1 MIITIGSKVKDGEG
15 NTYTLT
21 EELGYGGF
29 GCVYKAECEADKSV
43 YAVKTLLY
51 SFGDEVTAASF
62 KNEVKISS
70 EVSGEHVIHYIYA
83 HDGDE
88 YPELPPYI
96 IMEYAEGGTLAD
108 QIKERKK
115 TNSPYSKEELR
126 NLFLQL
132 VDGMKS
138 INKKLVHRD
147 IKPENILI
155 CNGICKIT
163 DFGLAKVASESTRT
177 MSFKGYGTLQYIAP
191 EAWKSE
197 KNTIQMD
204 IYSMGIVFY
213 ELALLDYP
221 YDIISNDVDAY
232 RSAHMFSRIKR
243 TNDLKNVLGADVAS
257 IILAMLEKPVQKR
270 LKSWEEIE
278 EQLGNPSL
286 EVNGDL
292 GNIVSLAI
300 GKKIETDTRI
310 QQQIEEENRKRKE
323 KEDFCNLVRNQF
335 ESVIVDFFEQFT
347 NEYNIHLAGNDK
359 CRLQST
365 SRGYGHIEQFSY
377 QLTIPS
383 VTNIEVKCK
392 VILPNSFTRIV
403 DVDRAY
409 GFSYMYGSVYG
420 KREVVYTP
428 QYKNKDIMGW
438 VEIKNTKGLGFNLWL
453 IQTDDMY
460 GDWYVLRNKN
470 NGIYATQY
478 EPKQEPFAFEIDEL
492 DEALKGINAFSLY
505 SSEVQMMDIGLR
517 LILQVMET
525 NSLVLLAMSLLWED
539 GSKGVLQRQDW

>member
-15 NTYTLT
+15 NIYTLT
-21 EELGYGGF
+21 EELGHGGF
-29 GCVYKAECEADKSV
+29 GCVYKAVCDVDKTV
-43 YAVKTLLY
+43 YAVKTLLH
-51 SFGDEVTAASF
+51 SFGDEATANSF
-62 KNEVKISS
+62 KNEIKLSS
-70 EVSGEHVIHYIYA
+70 EVSGEHVIHYLYA
-83 HDGDE
+83 HNGDE

-96 IMEYAEGGTLAD
+96 IMEYADGGTLAD
-108 QIKERKK
+108 QIDKRKK
-115 TNSPYSKEELR
+115 TNNPYSTVELR

-177 MSFKGYGTLQYIAP
+177 MSFKGYGTLKYIAP

-221 YDIISNDVDAY
+221 YDIASNDVDAY

-243 TNDLKNVLGADVAS
+243 MSELKNILGADVAS
-257 IILAMLEKPVQKR
+257 IILAMLEKPIQKR

-278 EQLGNPSL
+278 GQLGKPSL
-286 EVNGDL
+286 EVVGDL

-300 GKKIETDTRI
+300 GKKIEADTRK

-323 KEDFCNLVRNQF
+323 QEDYVNLVRNQF
-335 ESVIVDFFEQFT
+335 ESVIVDFFERFVD
-347 NEYNIHLAGNDK
+347 EYNNHLAGNDK
-359 CRLQST
+359 CRFESDMQDFELM
-365 SRGYGHIEQFSY
+365 ELFSY
-377 QLTIPS
+377 HLTIPS
-383 VTNIEVKCK
+383 VTDIKVKCK
-392 VILPNSFTRIV
+392 VILPNSFTRVV

-409 GFSYMYGSVYG
+409 GLLDMDDVGYGSY
-420 KREVVYTP
+420 EVAYTP
-428 QYKNKDIMGW
+428 QYKNRNIMGW
-438 VEIKNTKGLGFNLWL
+438 VEIVNTNGLGFNLWL
-453 IQTDDMY
+453 VQTDEIY
-460 GDWYVLRNKN
+460 GDWYILRNKN
-470 NGIYATQY
+470 NAIYLTQY
-478 EPKQEPFAFEIDEL
+478 KPKQEPFAFKIDEL
-492 DEALKGINAFSLY
+492 DKALRGINATSLY
-505 SSEVQMMDIGLR
+505 SSNVELFDEQKLMGLVAQ
-517 LILQVMET
+517 LI
-525 NSLVLLAMSLLWED
+525 S
-539 GSKGVLQRQDW
+539 

>member
-1 MIITIGSKVKDGEG
+1 MNLDYNCYLLSLKNRGEILIITIGSKVKDGEG

-21 EELGYGGF
+21 EELGHGGF

-51 SFGDEVTAASF
+51 SFGDEATAASF

-335 ESVIVDFFEQFT
+335 ESVIVEFFEQFT

-453 IQTDDMY
+453 VQTDDMY

-505 SSEVQMMDIGLR
+505 SSEVEPFDKQKLMGLVAQ
-517 LILQVMET
+517 LI
-525 NSLVLLAMSLLWED
+525 N
-539 GSKGVLQRQDW
+539 

>member
-21 EELGYGGF
+21 EELGHGGF

-51 SFGDEVTAASF
+51 SFGDEATAASF
-62 KNEVKISS
+62 KNEVRISS
-70 EVSGEHVIHYIYA
+70 EVSGEHVIRYIYA

-96 IMEYAEGGTLAD
+96 IMEYAEGGTLED
-108 QIKERKK
+108 QIEERKK

-132 VDGMKS
+132 VAGMKS

-155 CNGICKIT
+155 CDGICKIT

-204 IYSMGIVFY
+204 IYSMGI
-213 ELALLDYP
+213 
-221 YDIISNDVDAY
+221 
-232 RSAHMFSRIKR
+232 
-243 TNDLKNVLGADVAS
+243 ADVAS

-278 EQLGNPSL
+278 EKLGNPSL
-286 EVNGDL
+286 EANSAL
-292 GNIVSLAI
+292 GNIISLAI

-310 QQQIEEENRKRKE
+310 QQQIEEENRKKKE

-335 ESVIVDFFEQFT
+335 ESIIVDFFEQFAD
-347 NEYNIHLAGNDK
+347 EYNIHLAGNDK
-359 CRLQST
+359 CRLQSAG
-365 SRGYGHIEQFSY
+365 RGYEHMEQFSY
-377 QLTIPS
+377 ELTIPS

-392 VILPNSFTRIV
+392 VILPNSFTRTV
-403 DVDRAY
+403 DVDRVY
-409 GFSYMYGSVYG
+409 GFSYMQGSVYG

-428 QYKNKDIMGW
+428 QYKNKNIMGW

-453 IQTDDMY
+453 VQTDDMY
-460 GDWYVLRNKN
+460 GDWYILRNEN
-470 NGIYATQY
+470 NGIYGTRY

-505 SSEVQMMDIGLR
+505 SSEVEPFDKQKLMELVAQ
-517 LILQVMET
+517 LI
-525 NSLVLLAMSLLWED
+525 N
-539 GSKGVLQRQDW
+539 

>member
-1 MIITIGSKVKDGEG
+1 
-15 NTYTLT
+15 
-21 EELGYGGF
+21 
-29 GCVYKAECEADKSV
+29 
-43 YAVKTLLY
+43 
-51 SFGDEVTAASF
+51 
-62 KNEVKISS
+62 
-70 EVSGEHVIHYIYA
+70 
-83 HDGDE
+83 
-88 YPELPPYI
+88 
-96 IMEYAEGGTLAD
+96 
-108 QIKERKK
+108 
-115 TNSPYSKEELR
+115 
-126 NLFLQL
+126 
-132 VDGMKS
+132 
-138 INKKLVHRD
+138 
-147 IKPENILI
+147 
-155 CNGICKIT
+155 
-163 DFGLAKVASESTRT
+163 
-177 MSFKGYGTLQYIAP
+177 
-191 EAWKSE
+191 
-197 KNTIQMD
+197 
-204 IYSMGIVFY
+204 MGIVFY

-257 IILAMLEKPVQKR
+257 IILAMLEKPIQKR

-286 EVNGDL
+286 EANDDL

-347 NEYNIHLAGNDK
+347 DEYNIHLAGNDK

-403 DVDRAY
+403 DVDKAY

-505 SSEVQMMDIGLR
+505 SSEVEPFDKQKLMGLVAQ
-517 LILQVMET
+517 LI
-525 NSLVLLAMSLLWED
+525 N
-539 GSKGVLQRQDW
+539 

>member
-21 EELGYGGF
+21 EELGHGGF

-51 SFGDEVTAASF
+51 LFGDEATAASF
-62 KNEVKISS
+62 KNEVRISS

-108 QIKERKK
+108 QIEERKK

-147 IKPENILI
+147 IKPGNILI

-204 IYSMGIVFY
+204 IYSTGIVFY

-221 YDIISNDVDAY
+221 YDISSNDVDAY

-286 EVNGDL
+286 EANGDL

-310 QQQIEEENRKRKE
+310 QQQIEEEN
-323 KEDFCNLVRNQF
+323 
-335 ESVIVDFFEQFT
+335 
-347 NEYNIHLAGNDK
+347 
-359 CRLQST
+359 
-365 SRGYGHIEQFSY
+365 
-377 QLTIPS
+377 
-383 VTNIEVKCK
+383 
-392 VILPNSFTRIV
+392 
-403 DVDRAY
+403 
-409 GFSYMYGSVYG
+409 
-420 KREVVYTP
+420 
-428 QYKNKDIMGW
+428 
-438 VEIKNTKGLGFNLWL
+438 
-453 IQTDDMY
+453 
-460 GDWYVLRNKN
+460 
-470 NGIYATQY
+470 
-478 EPKQEPFAFEIDEL
+478 
-492 DEALKGINAFSLY
+492 
-505 SSEVQMMDIGLR
+505 
-517 LILQVMET
+517 
-525 NSLVLLAMSLLWED
+525 
-539 GSKGVLQRQDW
+539 

>member
-1 MIITIGSKVKDGEG
+1 MIITIGSRVKDGDG
-15 NTYTLT
+15 NIFTLT
-21 EELGYGGF
+21 EELGHGGF
-29 GCVYKAECEADKSV
+29 GCVYKAVCDTDKSV

-51 SFGDEVTAASF
+51 SFGDEATANSF
-62 KNEVKISS
+62 KNEVKLSS
-70 EVSGEHVIHYIYA
+70 EVSGEHVIHYLYA

-108 QIKERKK
+108 QIDERKK
-115 TNSPYSKEELR
+115 MNNPYSKDELR

-177 MSFKGYGTLQYIAP
+177 KSFKGYGTLQYIAP

-221 YDIISNDVDAY
+221 YDVVSNNMEAY

-243 TNDLKNVLGADVAS
+243 TTDLKNILGADVAS
-257 IILAMLEKPVQKR
+257 IILAMLEKPIQKR

-278 EQLGNPSL
+278 EQLGRPSL
-286 EVNGDL
+286 EVVGDL

-300 GKKIETDTRI
+300 GKKIEADTRK

-323 KEDFCNLVRNQF
+323 KEDYFNLVRNQF
-335 ESVIVDFFEQFT
+335 ESVIVDFFEQFAD
-347 NEYNIHLAGNDK
+347 EYNIHLAGNDK
-359 CRLQST
+359 CRFESKM
-365 SRGYGHIEQFSY
+365 RNYGFMDLLSY

-383 VTNIEVKCK
+383 VTNIGVKCK
-392 VILPNSFTRIV
+392 VIMPNSFTRVV
-403 DVDRAY
+403 DMDRVY
-409 GFSYMYGSVYG
+409 GFSDMYGSYG

-428 QYKNKDIMGW
+428 QYKNKNIMGW
-438 VEIKNTKGLGFNLWL
+438 VEIENTEGLGFNLML
-453 IQTDDMY
+453 VQTEDMY
-460 GDWYVLRNKN
+460 GDWYILRNKN
-470 NGIYATQY
+470 NGIYMTQHK
-478 EPKQEPFAFEIDEL
+478 PKQEPFAFKINEL
-492 DEALKGINAFSLY
+492 DEALKGISAFSLY
-505 SSEVQMMDIGLR
+505 SSDVELFDEQKLMILVAE
-517 LILQVMET
+517 LI
-525 NSLVLLAMSLLWED
+525 
-539 GSKGVLQRQDW
+539 K

>member
-51 SFGDEVTAASF
+51 SFGDEATAASF

-310 QQQIEEENRKRKE
+310 QQQIEEKNRKRKE

-335 ESVIVDFFEQFT
+335 ESVIVDFLSNSLMNIIFIWLEMT
-347 NEYNIHLAGNDK
+347 SVDYN
-359 CRLQST
+359 Q
-365 SRGYGHIEQFSY
+365 Q
-377 QLTIPS
+377 
-383 VTNIEVKCK
+383 
-392 VILPNSFTRIV
+392 
-403 DVDRAY
+403 
-409 GFSYMYGSVYG
+409 
-420 KREVVYTP
+420 
-428 QYKNKDIMGW
+428 
-438 VEIKNTKGLGFNLWL
+438 VE
-453 IQTDDMY
+453 D
-460 GDWYVLRNKN
+460 
-470 NGIYATQY
+470 
-478 EPKQEPFAFEIDEL
+478 
-492 DEALKGINAFSLY
+492 
-505 SSEVQMMDIGLR
+505 MDI
-517 LILQVMET
+517 
-525 NSLVLLAMSLLWED
+525 
-539 GSKGVLQRQDW
+539 

>member
-21 EELGYGGF
+21 EELGHGGF

-51 SFGDEVTAASF
+51 SFGDEATAASF
-62 KNEVKISS
+62 KNEVRISS
-70 EVSGEHVIHYIYA
+70 EVSGEHVIRYIYA

-96 IMEYAEGGTLAD
+96 IMEYAEGGTLED
-108 QIKERKK
+108 QIEERKK

-132 VDGMKS
+132 VAGMKS

-155 CNGICKIT
+155 CDGICKIT

-221 YDIISNDVDAY
+221 YDITSNDVDAY

-278 EQLGNPSL
+278 EKLGNPSL
-286 EVNGDL
+286 EANSAL
-292 GNIVSLAI
+292 GNIISLAI

-310 QQQIEEENRKRKE
+310 QQQIEEENRKKKE

-335 ESVIVDFFEQFT
+335 ESVIVDFFEQFAD
-347 NEYNIHLAGNDK
+347 EYNIHLAGNDK
-359 CRLQST
+359 CRLQSAG
-365 SRGYGHIEQFSY
+365 RGYEHMEQFSY
-377 QLTIPS
+377 ELTIPS

-392 VILPNSFTRIV
+392 VILPNSFTRTV
-403 DVDRAY
+403 DVDRVY
-409 GFSYMYGSVYG
+409 GFSYMQGSVYG

-428 QYKNKDIMGW
+428 QYKNKNIMGW

-453 IQTDDMY
+453 VQTDDMY
-460 GDWYVLRNKN
+460 GDWYILRNEN
-470 NGIYATQY
+470 NGIYGTRY

-505 SSEVQMMDIGLR
+505 SSEVEPFDKQKLMELVAQ
-517 LILQVMET
+517 LI
-525 NSLVLLAMSLLWED
+525 N
-539 GSKGVLQRQDW
+539 

>member
-1 MIITIGSKVKDGEG
+1 MKILIITIGSKVKDGKG
-15 NTYTLT
+15 NIYILT
-21 EELGYGGF
+21 EELGHGGF
-29 GCVYKAECEADKSV
+29 GCVYKAVCDTDKSV

-51 SFGDEVTAASF
+51 SFGDEATAASF
-62 KNEVKISS
+62 KNEVKLSS
-70 EVSGEHVIHYIYA
+70 EISGEHVIHYLYA

-96 IMEYAEGGTLAD
+96 VMEYADGGTLAD

-115 TNSPYSKEELR
+115 TNNPYSKEELR

-177 MSFKGYGTLQYIAP
+177 MSFKGYGTLPYIAP

-221 YDIISNDVDAY
+221 YDIASNDMEAY
-232 RSAHMFSRIKR
+232 RTAHMFSRIKG
-243 TNDLKNVLGADVAS
+243 TNKLKNILGADVAS

-278 EQLGNPSL
+278 RQLGNPSL
-286 EVNGDL
+286 EVIGDI
-292 GNIVSLAI
+292 GNVVSLAI
-300 GKKIETDTRI
+300 GKKLETDTRK

-323 KEDFCNLVRNQF
+323 KEDYCNLVRNQF
-335 ESVIVDFFEQFT
+335 ESVIVDFFERFSD
-347 NEYNIHLAGNDK
+347 EYNIHLAGNDK
-359 CRLQST
+359 CRFESKT
-365 SRGYGHIEQFSY
+365 RNYGFMELFSY

-392 VILPNSFTRIV
+392 VIMPNSCTRVV
-403 DVDRAY
+403 DIDRAY
-409 GFSYMYGSVYG
+409 GFSYGYG
-420 KREVVYTP
+420 KREVTYTP
-428 QYKNKDIMGW
+428 QYKNKNIMGW
-438 VEIKNTKGLGFNLWL
+438 VEIVNTKDLGFNLL
-453 IQTDDMY
+453 LVQTDDMY

-470 NGIYATQY
+470 NGIYMTQY
-478 EPKQEPFAFEIDEL
+478 EPKQEPFAFKIDEL
-492 DEALKGINAFSLY
+492 DEALKGISAFSLY
-505 SSEVQMMDIGLR
+505 SSDVELFDEQKLMALVAQ
-517 LILQVMET
+517 LI
-525 NSLVLLAMSLLWED
+525 S
-539 GSKGVLQRQDW
+539 

>member
-1 MIITIGSKVKDGEG
+1 MIVGGRLYQSRRDCMKENKIWNDYLPEDMQEHWTVYECLKESEDSSTFLVKETATGI
-15 NTYTLT
+15 L
-21 EELGYGGF
+21 
-29 GCVYKAECEADKSV
+29 CVLKWGRNRQAE
-43 YAVKTLLY
+43 
-51 SFGDEVTAASF
+51 F
-62 KNEVKISS
+62 
-70 EVSGEHVIHYIYA
+70 
-83 HDGDE
+83 
-88 YPELPPYI
+88 
-96 IMEYAEGGTLAD
+96 
-108 QIKERKK
+108 
-115 TNSPYSKEELR
+115 LR
-126 NLFLQL
+126 NEMEIMKKMADRKLSGIPKAYRIFEENGEVYLVREYIEGMSLAQMILQKGGISEAEICRISRKICQTAEQFQNP
-132 VDGMKS
+132 DEPM
-138 INKKLVHRD
+138 IHRD

-257 IILAMLEKPVQKR
+257 IILAMLEKPIQKR

-286 EVNGDL
+286 EANDDL

-310 QQQIEEENRKRKE
+310 QQQIEEENQKRKE

-347 NEYNIHLAGNDK
+347 DEYNIHLAGNDK

-365 SRGYGHIEQFSY
+365 SLEGR
-377 QLTIPS
+377 
-383 VTNIEVKCK
+383 
-392 VILPNSFTRIV
+392 
-403 DVDRAY
+403 
-409 GFSYMYGSVYG
+409 
-420 KREVVYTP
+420 
-428 QYKNKDIMGW
+428 
-438 VEIKNTKGLGFNLWL
+438 
-453 IQTDDMY
+453 
-460 GDWYVLRNKN
+460 
-470 NGIYATQY
+470 
-478 EPKQEPFAFEIDEL
+478 
-492 DEALKGINAFSLY
+492 
-505 SSEVQMMDIGLR
+505 
-517 LILQVMET
+517 
-525 NSLVLLAMSLLWED
+525 
-539 GSKGVLQRQDW
+539 

>member
-1 MIITIGSKVKDGEG
+1 MILINRQVSNHYSMGGTHFLQ
-15 NTYTLT
+15 T
-21 EELGYGGF
+21 GY
-29 GCVYKAECEADKSV
+29 
-43 YAVKTLLY
+43 LLLNRN
-51 SFGDEVTAASF
+51 A
-62 KNEVKISS
+62 
-70 EVSGEHVIHYIYA
+70 
-83 HDGDE
+83 
-88 YPELPPYI
+88 PYI

-108 QIKERKK
+108 QIEERKK

-347 NEYNIHLAGNDK
+347 DEYNIHLAGNDK

-505 SSEVQMMDIGLR
+505 SSEVEPFDKQKLMGLVAQ
-517 LILQVMET
+517 LI
-525 NSLVLLAMSLLWED
+525 N
-539 GSKGVLQRQDW
+539 